1 MIRQEFKVHRLT
13 EDGLKIAGDMA
24 QKFSELVDYLEEVG
38 MPSPELTLAKRKLEE
53 ACFYGKKAMAQRH
66 CVPQSGA

>member
-1 MIRQEFKVHRLT
+1 MIRSEFKVHKLT
-13 EDGLKIAGDMA
+13 DQGFAIAEEMA
-24 QKFSELVDYLEEVG
+24 ELFSKVVDYLEEVG

-66 CVPQSGA
+66 CVPHTGG